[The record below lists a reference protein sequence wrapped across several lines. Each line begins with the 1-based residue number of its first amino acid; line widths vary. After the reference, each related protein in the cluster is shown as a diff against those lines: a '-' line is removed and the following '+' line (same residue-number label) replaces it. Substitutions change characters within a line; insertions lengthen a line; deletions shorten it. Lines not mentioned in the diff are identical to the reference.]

1 MKSIINFPRRNG
13 DLSNSKW
20 ISKQIQGCRV
30 GFNRLEGIKKT
41 SVGDRF
47 YITIDVIRH
56 LQGQCKSVKCAI
68 KLE

>member
-1 MKSIINFPRRNG
+1 MGIPLTVNGLVNKSKVAG
-13 DLSNSKW
+13 L
-20 ISKQIQGCRV
+20 IQ
-30 GFNRLEGIKKT
+30 LKKEGIKKT